1 MSWGLISMFLLKA
14 LDYIESHLPF
24 SSVIK
29 NDVAGASKG
38 FSRRDTLFC
47 SGHISEAITIHLQR
61 MESFIQR

>member
-1 MSWGLISMFLLKA
+1 MTKREYNSQPEMLEGV
-14 LDYIESHLPF
+14 PF